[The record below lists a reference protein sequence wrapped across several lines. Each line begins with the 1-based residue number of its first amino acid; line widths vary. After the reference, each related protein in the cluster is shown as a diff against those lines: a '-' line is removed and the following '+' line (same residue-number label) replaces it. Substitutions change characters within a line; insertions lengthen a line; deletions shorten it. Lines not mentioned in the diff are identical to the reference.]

1 LTLVLALLSSSP
13 LAADALYDVG
23 SNTTFASFN
32 AAFIQV
38 KNDQSGPF
46 AVTARVRVLDGV
58 YSGGF
63 DLDAGLYALQP
74 QPGAGLVIEADPNL
88 ASASLVGSGAYGI
101 RLSGVANVSVRG
113 LRVQGFSVSS
123 LLLRSAANASFSQL
137 SLEGAGAS
145 AVDALDCPG
154 LVIDGCNLAPSAGT
168 GIVVDQC
175 DGAVLQGNRLQAGSS
190 PSYGLVAQNSTGV
203 QMDGNRADGAN
214 YAFNVFSCNNVTV
227 VANVAIFRG
236 SKQRGLVVD
245 SSPGTLVLKNLLVGQ
260 VVGVELQSSTHCA
273 LYQNTVWEHSTAGLY
288 VNAGSSDLVVKNN
301 LWQGFFAYVVNAA
314 AQATLTSNFNGF
326 RFDATLVSGVSSY
339 NDLPAWQGAGFDAG
353 SRDADPVFAVLA
365 ASDPEG
371 FKLTGGSPLLGY
383 GTDLYSVYTTDYFGN
398 HLSPAPAIWD
408 PGIHVYSA
416 PQNTPTVT
424 PTATP
429 VLPPPTPTRSPTP
442 SVTMTFTPSPV
453 GTATPSPSATLTA
466 TITPTYTVTPY
477 PFQRDRV
484 ITYPNPWSPAGAPL
498 SIVYEPA
505 ANVSVRL
512 FDMAGELVADL
523 PGSDLQPDLGFAKW
537 DGRDRDGA
545 RVPSGLYFCVVNS
558 TKGVKFT
565 RFTVLY

>member
-1 LTLVLALLSSSP
+1 MTLVLALLGASP

-23 SNTTFASFN
+23 SNTTFATFN
-32 AAFIQV
+32 AAFSQV
-38 KNDQSGPF
+38 KTDQSGPF
-46 AVTARVRVLDGV
+46 AVTARVRVLDSV
-58 YSGGF
+58 YNGGL
-63 DLDAGLYALQP
+63 DLDASLYALQP
-74 QPGAGLVIEADPNL
+74 QPGAGLVIEADP
-88 ASASLVGSGAYGI
+88 SLPSVSLIGSGANGI
-101 RLSGVANVSVRG
+101 RISGVANVSVQD
-113 LRVQGFSVSS
+113 LRVQGFSLSS
-123 LLLRSAANASFSQL
+123 LQLRSAANASFSHL

-154 LVIDGCNLAPSAGT
+154 LAISACNLAPSAGT
-168 GIVVDQC
+168 GILIDQC
-175 DGAVLQGNRLQAGSS
+175 DGAVLQGNSLQAGAE
-190 PSYGLVAQNSTGV
+190 PSYGLVAQYSSGV
-203 QMDGNRADGAN
+203 LMDGNRADGAN
-214 YAFNVFSCNNVTV
+214 HAFNVFSCSNVTV

-236 SKQRGLVVD
+236 SKQHGLVID

-260 VVGVELQSSTHCA
+260 EVGVELQSSTHCA
-273 LYQNTVWEHSTAGLY
+273 LYQNTVWEHSTTGLY
-288 VNAGSSDLVVKNN
+288 VNAGTSDLVVKNN

-314 AQATLTSNFNGF
+314 AQATLTSDHNGF
-326 RFDATLVSGVSSY
+326 RFDAVLVSGASSY
-339 NDLPAWQGAGFDAG
+339 DDLPAWQGAGFDGG
-353 SRDADPVFAVLA
+353 SRDADPAFAVLA
-365 ASDPEG
+365 AGDPEG

-383 GTDLYSVYTTDYFGN
+383 GTDLYAVYNTDYFGN
-398 HLSPAPAIWD
+398 HLSPAPAAWD

-429 VLPPPTPTRSPTP
+429 VQPPPTPTRSPTP

-484 ITYPNPWSPAGAPL
+484 ITYPNPWSPASAPL
-498 SIVYEPA
+498 NIVYEPA

-523 PGSDLQPDLGFAKW
+523 PGGDLQPDLGFAKW
-537 DGRDRDGA
+537 DGRDRNGA
-545 RVPSGLYFCVVNS
+545 PVPSGLYFCVVNS